1 MRVKFQASRNPHGNS
16 YSPLPTPYFINFMDP
31 ISNMIIGIK
40 NAGNAGRAS
49 LVVPHSKVKESIAQV
64 LKKEGFIKDV
74 EKKAVSGKLS
84 LIIGLFI
91 ENRVPKI
98 KGIKRVSK
106 TSKRV
111 YKKSSEIRL
120 VKDGYG
126 AVILSTP
133 KGVMSGRDAR
143 KEKLGGEVLF
153 TIW

>member
-1 MRVKFQASRNPHGNS
+1 
-16 YSPLPTPYFINFMDP
+16 MDT
-31 ISNMIIGIK
+31 IANMITGIK
-40 NAGNAGRAS
+40 NAGNAGRDS
-49 LVVPHSKVKESIAQV
+49 LVVSYSKIKENIALV

-74 EKKAVSGKLS
+74 EKKTVGGKPS
-84 LIIGLFI
+84 LLINIFL
-91 ENRVPKI
+91 ENRVPKV
-98 KGIKRVSK
+98 KGVKRISK

>member
-1 MRVKFQASRNPHGNS
+1 
-16 YSPLPTPYFINFMDP
+16 MDP
-31 ISNMIIGIK
+31 IANMITGIK
-40 NAGNAGRAS
+40 NAGNAGRSS
-49 LVVPHSKVKESIAQV
+49 LVVSYSKVKENIAEV
-64 LKKEGFIKDV
+64 LKKEGFIKSV
-74 EKKAVSGKLS
+74 EKKVIAGKPS
-84 LIIGLFI
+84 LLIDLLWEQNLPAGRQI
-91 ENRVPKI
+91 PKI
-98 KGIKRVSK
+98 KGVKRISK
-106 TSKRV
+106 TSKRI